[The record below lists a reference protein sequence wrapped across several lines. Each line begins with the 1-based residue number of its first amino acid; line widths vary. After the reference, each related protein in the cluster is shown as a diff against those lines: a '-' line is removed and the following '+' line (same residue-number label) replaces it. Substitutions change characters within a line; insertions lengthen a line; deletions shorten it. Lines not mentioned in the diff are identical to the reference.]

1 VVILLRER
9 VAARLVQCFDPG
21 NRDFRIDIAN
31 RPADSL
37 YCCGRVAGGANED
50 GPYMSR
56 MLFDRRVYLV
66 RGIAVKAELL
76 NVADHPDDRRGF
88 GAAPSRDDLAN
99 SILFSPMPP
108 RERQTHDSH
117 TGAAFIIGVLKASS
131 HQNRD
136 AKGLE
141 VLRRDNPHR
150 GCVAWEPS
158 ASVKLLDPGSVGDGV
173 RIQRKTGRH
182 GGAQEFRL

>member
-1 VVILLRER
+1 MVILLRER
-9 VAARLVQCFDPG
+9 ESLLVWFNVSTRVIAISGSTSRIARRTAFIVAAG
-21 NRDFRIDIAN
+21 S
-31 RPADSL
+31 PAE
-37 YCCGRVAGGANED
+37 RT
-50 GPYMSR
+50 R
-56 MLFDRRVYLV
+56 TFDRRVYLV
-66 RGIAVKAELL
+66 RGIAVKAALL

-158 ASVKLLDPGSVGDGV
+158 ASVKLLDPGSVDDGV

-182 GGAQEFRL
+182 GGAQEFGL